1 MAKLYLK
8 SHCMYLFKLTCR
20 LLLWDCD
27 GRSYSYYIEVSTNQ
41 QHWTVVADK
50 TKEACRS
57 WQILTFE
64 KRPITFIKIVGTH
77 NTANEVKKQ
86 HDFLSKS
93 KQLFNLLLDICVSD
107 FRKKTLIFNHPYFRS
122 FTVYILNA
130 QLILLL

>member
-1 MAKLYLK
+1 MTEVEMVKRWFPRFFPTPFAREQAFACVK
-8 SHCMYLFKLTCR
+8 FTQTAFGTCR

-27 GRSYSYYIEVSTNQ
+27 GRSYSYYVEVSTNQ

-77 NTANEVKKQ
+77 NTANEVRW
-86 HDFLSKS
+86 KS
-93 KQLFNLLLDICVSD
+93 
-107 FRKKTLIFNHPYFRS
+107 
-122 FTVYILNA
+122 
-130 QLILLL
+130 